1 MTMDSNTAAA
11 STSPPPTGGRVARR
25 DKRTSKRVLI
35 TEHLAHWTITI
46 GGLLVI
52 LAVVG
57 ILVFL
62 VRVAAPLGS
71 SGEVTS
77 TLALDLEPKVAA
89 WVNADEHGT
98 LGVRVAAD
106 GAVSAFHLS
115 TGRPL
120 ATLAMDFEGETA
132 TATGAVLRRDDLV
145 FGFADGSIRFGRVGF
160 NVSVVTEAALP
171 TVGTT
176 RLNETDLLAADGV
189 VYTRL
194 RENQYRRVALATQ
207 IGEREQI
214 SEHAI
219 IAADYR
225 VGGTVERPTRSFV
238 TVDAAG
244 VARLSRADIQRNLL
258 SGAETVRVRTATL
271 PALPEGSEVTA
282 VSMTSQA
289 DLVYIAT
296 RGGTVHRFD
305 ARNFNAPTLAE
316 SRQVFEDGSDV
327 TAMAFMNGEL
337 ALVVGGANGRVDVY
351 FRLQRE
357 GAQTVDGFEMV
368 RTRTHAPQPAAI
380 VGIDVAQRYKSL
392 VTLDAMGGLWVR
404 HSTSDQVLGRL
415 ARSNADGS
423 RAQVMLMP
431 RNDGAL
437 IVADNGRVDA
447 FGYYYP
453 HSAATFNTIFRKVWY
468 EGYSEP
474 TLTWQSSSG
483 TDVFEPKYSLVPL
496 IFGTLK
502 ATVYSLLF
510 AIPIAL
516 FAAIYTSEFVHR
528 RVRAGIKPVMEM
540 MESLPTV
547 VLGFVAALILAPF
560 VETWIAAVLLAFIA
574 LPLGLMAAAFVWQS
588 LPTHLSLRLEGT
600 PKLLIMLAVILLSLG
615 LAYQLGPVFERALF
629 SGDFKA
635 WTNGDVGTGRP
646 FLFLVLFPLSFL
658 VISWAFG
665 KRFGHIYRVHLRG
678 KDKQGAAITDGLRW
692 LAFLAGA
699 LLLAFLAASLLT
711 SLGYDPRGGFVD
723 SYSQRNALVV
733 GFVMG
738 FAIIPNIYTLAE
750 DAMNS
755 VPGHL
760 RAASLAA
767 GATPWQTARWVII
780 PTAMSGIF
788 AACMI
793 GMGRAVGE
801 TMIVV
806 MAAGNTPVLD
816 WNIFSGLRTLS
827 ANIAVELPESVKD
840 GTLYRMLFLAAL
852 SLFVMTFVINT
863 VAEIIRQ
870 RFRKRA
876 FQL

>member
-1 MTMDSNTAAA
+1 MDSASQVDDNGTANR
-11 STSPPPTGGRVARR
+11 SARIVLR
-25 DKRTSKRVLI
+25 EKRTSWRVLVGDR
-35 TEHLAHWTITI
+35 LAWWTITV
-46 GGLLVI
+46 GGLMVI

-57 ILVFL
+57 IVVFL

-71 SGEVTS
+71 SGAV
-77 TLALDLEPKVAA
+77 LAHLNWRLEPKVVA
-89 WVNADEHGT
+89 WINADEYAT
-98 LGVRVAAD
+98 MGVRVAAD
-106 GAVSAFHLS
+106 GAISSFHLPS
-115 TGRPL
+115 GRAIAARQL
-120 ATLAMDFEGETA
+120 DFGGDRATT
-132 TATGAVLRRDDLV
+132 TGAVLRRDDLL
-145 FGFADGSIRFGRVGF
+145 FGFADGSIRFARVGF
-160 NVSVVTEAALP
+160 DISVVTEAALP
-171 TVGTT
+171 TVGAT
-176 RLNETDLLAADGV
+176 RLDDSDIVSNDGV
-189 VYTRL
+189 IFSRL
-194 RENQYRRVALATQ
+194 RENQYRRIELVTAVGAS
-207 IGEREQI
+207 EPI
-214 SEHAI
+214 SDHAI
-219 IAADYR
+219 VAADYR

-244 VARLSRADIQRNLL
+244 ITRLSRADIQRNLL
-258 SGAETVRVRTATL
+258 TGAETVRVRTATL
-271 PALPEGSEVTA
+271 PGLPDAAEVTA

-289 DLVYIAT
+289 DAVYVAA
-296 RGGTVHRFD
+296 RGGMIHRF
-305 ARNFNAPTLAE
+305 ATRNFNAPMLAE
-316 SRQVFEDGSDV
+316 SRSIFEDGSDV
-327 TAMAFMNGEL
+327 TSLAFLNGEM
-337 ALVVGGANGRVDVY
+337 ALVVGGARGQVDVY

-357 GAQTVDGFEMV
+357 GAETADGFEMI
-368 RTRTHAPQPAAI
+368 RARSHAPQAAAI

-392 VTLDAMGGLWVR
+392 VTLDADGALWVR
-404 HSTSDQVLGRL
+404 HSTSDQVLARL
-415 ARSNADGS
+415 GIDASD

-437 IVADNGRVDA
+437 IVADSGAVDA
-447 FGYYYP
+447 FRYSFP
-453 HSAATFNTIFRKVWY
+453 HSTATFRTIFGKVWY
-468 EGYSEP
+468 EGYGEP

-483 TDVFEPKYSLVPL
+483 IDVFEPKYSLVPL

-528 RVRAGIKPVMEM
+528 RVRAGIKPLMEM

-574 LPLGLMAAAFVWQS
+574 LPMGLMLSAFIWQT
-588 LPTHLSLRLEGT
+588 LPAHLALRLEGV
-600 PKLLIMLAVILLSLG
+600 PKMLIMLAVILLSLL
-615 LAYQLGPVFERALF
+615 LAYRLGPLFERALF

-635 WTNGDVGTGRP
+635 WTNGDIGSGRP
-646 FLFLVLFPLSFL
+646 FLFLVLLPLGFL
-658 VISWAFG
+658 LIAWLFSRRMG
-665 KRFGHIYRVHLRG
+665 HRFRLLLRT
-678 KDKQGAAITDGLRW
+678 KDRRGAAILDGLRW
-692 LAFLAGA
+692 LGFVAGA
-699 LLLAFLAASLLT
+699 VALAFVAASLLT
-711 SLGYDPRGGFVD
+711 ATGYDPRGGFID
-723 SYSQRNALVV
+723 TYSQRNALVV

-827 ANIAVELPESVKD
+827 ANIAVELPEAVKD

-852 SLFVMTFVINT
+852 TLFGMTFVINT